1 MQCQVLAQVSVQVLA
16 QVSSEIK
23 VPVQVK
29 KEKPDSKNYLD
40 LKNQIC
46 KDTFHIGC

>member
-1 MQCQVLAQVSVQVLA
+1 MQA
-16 QVSSEIK
+16 QVSSEITFSSTK
-23 VPVQVK
+23 AKTTKITFIK
-29 KEKPDSKNYLD
+29 KENPNTSKNYLE

>member
-1 MQCQVLAQVSVQVLA
+1 MQAQVA
-16 QVSSEIK
+16 PETIK
-23 VPVQVK
+23 LIKSISIRREPQK
-29 KEKPDSKNYLD
+29 TTLLPKNYLQ